1 MSRRKQRCLR
11 RTRSNTFNR
20 ASVQRQAQKAEA
32 PADTK

>member
-1 MSRRKQRCLR
+1 MSPPKTTMPR
-11 RTRSNTFNR
+11 RTRSNTYNR